1 MTNNDTDIQLLM
13 WDIISA
19 NSDKPWD
26 SKYGSTFFLLKCLFF
41 FKKKYEN
48 FPEKSRIKAAVI
60 IMVHR
65 RLLMFGLLKS
75 NMGQHFFLLKCL
87 FFFKKV

>member
-48 FPEKSRIKAAVI
+48 F
-60 IMVHR
+60 
-65 RLLMFGLLKS
+65 
-75 NMGQHFFLLKCL
+75 Q
-87 FFFKKV
+87 KV